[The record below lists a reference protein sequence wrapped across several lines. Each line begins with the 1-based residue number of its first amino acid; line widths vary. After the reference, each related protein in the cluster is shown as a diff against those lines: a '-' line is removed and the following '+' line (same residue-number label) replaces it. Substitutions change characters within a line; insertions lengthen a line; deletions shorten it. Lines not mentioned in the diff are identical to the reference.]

1 MVNLKRNI
9 IKNTVKVLLTGILIL
24 MLFFIVKELIVDA
37 DHITSLSKSM
47 GIFGPIL
54 LILLMSLGILLTP
67 IPSAVLI
74 VAAGYLYGTW
84 MGALYSYIGHLLAA
98 IITFAICQTLKMNGE
113 SRRYE
118 SYKKLVHK
126 NKKILYFLYM
136 LPIIPISV
144 ITIITSTSKIKWK
157 EFLKIISISFVPNI
171 LIFSFFGERI
181 SNRNPLEIGLFLL
194 AILVVIL
201 IVLKVWSKKDLGK
214 KNKKIKK

>member
-1 MVNLKRNI
+1 MKKNI
-9 IKNTVKVLLTGILIL
+9 LNNVVKVLLTGILIL
-24 MLFFIVKELIVDA
+24 MILFILRELLVDA
-37 DHITSLSKSM
+37 DHITSLSQSM
-47 GIFGPIL
+47 GIFGPIT
-54 LILLMSLGILLTP
+54 LILLMGLGILLTP
-67 IPSAVLI
+67 IPSALLI
-74 VAAGYLYGTW
+74 VSAGYLYGTW

-98 IITFAICQTLKMNGE
+98 IITFAVCQSLKMNGE

-118 SYKKLVHK
+118 SYKKLVQK

-157 EFLKIISISFVPNI
+157 EFLKIIFISFVPNI

-194 AILVVIL
+194 AILVVVF
-201 IVLKVWSKKDLGK
+201 IVFKMWSKKEVG
-214 KNKKIKK
+214 KIK